1 MHDYDAQIEDY
12 RDCIVQK
19 NLQPRDV
26 ILNSEKNINFN
37 RRELEEMA
45 THTTVKPDY
54 NAILHQLGE
63 YFKGRDLH
71 TRQLVPVAGD
81 SDVARDDI
89 LHELGEYWKGR
100 IAALSALL
108 SQHSTQQHINLFS
121 QLLNNLK

>member
-1 MHDYDAQIEDY
+1 MRLKIDKKPDMQYISRFVCVCVFTILSTAS
-12 RDCIVQK
+12 IVS
-19 NLQPRDV
+19 L
-26 ILNSEKNINFN
+26 S
-37 RRELEEMA
+37 A
-45 THTTVKPDY
+45 HTTVKPDY